1 MLYFAFRFW
10 SSAVAMKQT
19 IIAKSLLLSS
29 DVNLVGAILR
39 FFVAKFRVE
48 LVKTAS
54 GTRYDLKAQVELG
67 RKCLRNWFF
76 ISLH

>member
-1 MLYFAFRFW
+1 
-10 SSAVAMKQT
+10 MKPT

-67 RKCLRNWFF
+67 RKYLRNWFF